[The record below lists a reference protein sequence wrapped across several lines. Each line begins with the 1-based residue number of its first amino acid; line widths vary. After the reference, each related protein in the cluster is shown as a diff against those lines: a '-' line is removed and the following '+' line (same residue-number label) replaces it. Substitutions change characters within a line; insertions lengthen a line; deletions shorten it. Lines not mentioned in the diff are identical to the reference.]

1 MYNILRTFFQSE
13 KREREVKQDL
23 LEIENRLLDQ
33 AVIEEENQ
41 KQNNNKN
48 ANDGVNEDN
57 VNTAENV
64 ANSGACSSR
73 RGVISRLTDTGGII
87 DGFIYFETKAA
98 IPFYDELHTGCVVE
112 YLSYKNEKME
122 NKVIKIQE
130 IIENNWNEA
139 ATVTRVSDNKFG
151 LPKI

>member
-33 AVIEEENQ
+33 AVTEEENQ
-41 KQNNNKN
+41 KQNNKN
-48 ANDGVNEDN
+48 ANDGVNEDDVITADN
-57 VNTAENV
+57 VSS
-64 ANSGACSSR
+64 SGACSSR

-87 DGFIYFETKAA
+87 DGLIYFELKAA
-98 IPFYDELHTGCVVE
+98 IPIYDELHIGCVVE

-130 IIENNWNEA
+130 IVENNWNEA
-139 ATVTRVSDNKFG
+139 AIDTKVSNNKFG
-151 LPKI
+151 FRES